1 MSPTNL
7 NYYDPESFPVAKTT
21 DDLRDCLIEMN
32 KLGCGFCV
40 VLDEAQKVVGLFTDG
55 DLRRRIVDMNLNFT
69 ALMLTN
75 IENLTSSEFQAVN
88 ENDPDA
94 AQAVMEKY
102 KINELPVVSEDGK
115 LIGLFRKLEIR

>member
-1 MSPTNL
+1 MSLTNL
-7 NYYDPESFPVAKTT
+7 NFYPPESFPVVKAT

-40 VLDEAQKVVGLFTDG
+40 VVDGSNSVIGLFTDG

-75 IENLTSSEFQAVN
+75 IENLASTDFQAVT
-88 ENDPDA
+88 ENDPSA
-94 AQAVMEKY
+94 AQKTMDKY
-102 KINELPVVSEDGK
+102 KINEVPLVSSSGE
-115 LIGLFRKLEIR
+115 LVGLFRKLEIR